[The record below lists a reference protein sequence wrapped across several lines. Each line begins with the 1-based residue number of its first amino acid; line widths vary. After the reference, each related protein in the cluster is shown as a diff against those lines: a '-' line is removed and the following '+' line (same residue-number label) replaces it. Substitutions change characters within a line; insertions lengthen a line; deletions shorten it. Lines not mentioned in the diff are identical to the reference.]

1 MTDFIPFPGPLN
13 SNYRRLDSR
22 YAEPDA
28 EVKVVVTVSA
38 NNATSDTATD
48 TEQIIQI
55 IPSP

>member
-22 YAEPDA
+22 YTEPNMEIKV
-28 EVKVVVTVSA
+28 EVTASA

-55 IPSP
+55 LPSP